1 MYDPERSLIE
11 QSRSHSPHAPVPNGD
26 GVGLGWYGRRDVPA
40 VFRSAAPAW
49 GDANLHEL
57 SCEIS
62 EPLQMTVGNTLHY
75 SEDVDVLRLLYPVNE
90 PFGHFSAESRAVVSE
105 PLVPLPGLWHEVEA
119 GSAVTVEEGKVNRVA
134 FTPGSRHDESGG
146 SLRPENCHVPRPHR
160 EGVADLPSGLCGTTL
175 GEVSEESIA
184 LDLDDTG
191 VARTLPRPV
200 HQQDEVQQVPY
211 RPVRFCDDDLP
222 RALERSATWLRS
234 AQEWLGEPLDVIA
247 VHLDYDDRAGRPY
260 YEVKLLCN
268 EEDLAGAPIAVRA
281 RKAQT
286 AG

>member
-1 MYDPERSLIE
+1 MVRFHL
-11 QSRSHSPHAPVPNGD
+11 
-26 GVGLGWYGRRDVPA
+26 
-40 VFRSAAPAW
+40 
-49 GDANLHEL
+49 
-57 SCEIS
+57 
-62 EPLQMTVGNTLHY
+62 
-75 SEDVDVLRLLYPVNE
+75 
-90 PFGHFSAESRAVVSE
+90 
-105 PLVPLPGLWHEVEA
+105 
-119 GSAVTVEEGKVNRVA
+119 GSAW
-134 FTPGSRHDESGG
+134 P
-146 SLRPENCHVPRPHR
+146 
-160 EGVADLPSGLCGTTL
+160 DLPVGLCGATL
-175 GEVSEESIA
+175 GAVSEESIE

-222 RALERSATWLRS
+222 SALERSATWLRR

-247 VHLDYDDRAGRPY
+247 VHLDYDDRDGRPY

-281 RKAQT
+281 QKAQT